1 MAILIHCGQN
11 KALRNYDT
19 YTHFKILYVTSY
31 NGHDIKE
38 SQDLPFSS
46 YGVFF
51 LKFCAIWPAKCG
63 KQLRITTKA
72 SDKQTAAWSQF
83 QG

>member
-1 MAILIHCGQN
+1 MAILIHCDQN

-19 YTHFKILYVTSY
+19 YTHFKILYVISC

-38 SQDLPFSS
+38 SQVLPFSS
-46 YGVFF
+46 YGFF
-51 LKFCAIWPAKCG
+51 HKFCAIWPAKSG

-72 SDKQTAAWSQF
+72 SDKQTAARSQF